1 MVNNMFVSFN
11 TAKIG
16 YIFDIRTIILLNK
29 SELFL
34 NSC

>member
-11 TAKIG
+11 TAKIRH
-16 YIFDIRTIILLNK
+16 IFDIRTIILVNK

-34 NSC
+34 NSF